1 MLHQDNAMRP
11 YPKRVW
17 VLVQAEVVLENGC
30 EVINHEREQMIG
42 ATFDSLVAEKMSAV
56 LKENQSNTTL
66 LRSDINPLPAP
77 ILDAIQDV
85 KHTEESPDSGID
97 KLLQM
102 VEI

>member
-1 MLHQDNAMRP
+1 MLHQESGLRS

-42 ATFDSLVAEKMSAV
+42 ATFDSIVAEKMSAV
-56 LKENQSNTTL
+56 LKENQSNGTL
-66 LRSDINPLPAP
+66 LRSDINPLPTP
-77 ILDAIQDV
+77 ILDTIQDV
-85 KHTEESPDSGID
+85 RHTPESGDSGID